1 MGSEF
6 YNRSMKS
13 WFDKNSIEMY
23 LKHDDWKSVITKRFI
38 GTLKNKINKYMTS
51 ILKNVCIDQLDDIVN
66 KYNTTYRSPIKLKT
80 VIVKSITF
88 IDSSKETNDED
99 PKFETGDIAGISKY
113 KNVLAKGYVVNW
125 SEEVLWLK
133 KIKTLSCGRC
143 Y

>member
-23 LKHDDWKSVITKRFI
+23 LKHNDWKSVITKRFI

-99 PKFETGDIAGISKY
+99 PKFETGDIVGISKY
-113 KNVLAKGYVVNW
+113 NNVLAKGYVVNW
-125 SEEVLWLK
+125 SEEVFWLK
-133 KIKTLSCGRC
+133 KTKTLYRGRC

>member
-99 PKFETGDIAGISKY
+99 PKFETCDIVGISKY

-133 KIKTLSCGRC
+133 KTKTLSRGRC

>member
-23 LKHDDWKSVITKRFI
+23 LKHNDWKSVITKRFI

-99 PKFETGDIAGISKY
+99 PKFETGDIVGISKY
-113 KNVLAKGYVVNW
+113 NNVLAKGYVVNW

-133 KIKTLSCGRC
+133 KTKTLYRGRC

>member
-23 LKHDDWKSVITKRFI
+23 LKHNDWKSVITKRFI

-99 PKFETGDIAGISKY
+99 PKFETGDIVGISKY
-113 KNVLAKGYVVNW
+113 NNVLAKGYVVNW

-133 KIKTLSCGRC
+133 KTKTLSRGWC